1 MEWGKVMRKKRHKDI
16 MMTGF
21 IKSAEELID
30 ELGIEKVTLRKI
42 ASKAGYNSATIYNYF
57 ENLDHLIFYA
67 AMRHIKD
74 YSLALGDYLKDAENA
89 MDIFLKVWE
98 CFCNFAYE
106 KPEIYNAIFFPNLN
120 NNLDYYMEEY
130 YTFFPIDLKDLNINV
145 STMILRGDI
154 KKRAK
159 STIMGCVEEGYIAK
173 EDAEKLNDITLLIF
187 EAFLKRILKNQ
198 VTYDEARNL
207 TMDYIKSI
215 VERFL
220 IKDYKF
226 FY

>member
-1 MEWGKVMRKKRHKDI
+1 MRQKRHKDI

-30 ELGIEKVTLRKI
+30 EVGIEKVTLRKI
-42 ASKAGYNSATIYNYF
+42 ASRAGYNSATVYNYF

-74 YSLALGDYLKDAENA
+74 YSLALGDYLKGTDNA

-130 YTFFPIDLKDLNINV
+130 YTFFPIDFKSLNINV

-154 KKRAK
+154 KKRAR
-159 STIMGCVEEGYIAK
+159 STIMGCVEEGYIAE
-173 EDAEKLNDITLLIF
+173 EDAEKFNDMTLLIF
-187 EAFLKRILKNQ
+187 EGFLKRILRHQ
-198 VTYDEARNL
+198 ITYDEARTL

-215 VERFL
+215 TEGFL

-226 FY
+226 YY